1 MSQELELP
9 RPTRIYPS
17 KRDPWVVVLLVLIQT
32 AFIITALKFL
42 QEVPRLQW
50 IGIVSLGGSF
60 LIGWILAGTYYTIL
74 EDRLQVRCG
83 CFRWEI
89 PLESIQRVALR
100 RHSKRTALLGYGA
113 ALSMDA
119 IRIRWERGGLRREI
133 LISPVEQD
141 DFLADLL
148 LIAPWIEVERD
159 GD

>member
-1 MSQELELP
+1 
-9 RPTRIYPS
+9 
-17 KRDPWVVVLLVLIQT
+17 
-32 AFIITALKFL
+32 
-42 QEVPRLQW
+42 
-50 IGIVSLGGSF
+50 
-60 LIGWILAGTYYTIL
+60 
-74 EDRLQVRCG
+74 CG

-113 ALSMDA
+113 ALSLDA
-119 IRIRWERGGLRREI
+119 IRIRWEREGLRREI